1 MAPSS
6 IPYPASD
13 LAGALVAGD
22 FDRLTTMLTTDVH
35 MRALIPPG
43 PVELSGAAAA
53 AAKFA
58 SWFGGSKSLE
68 LVRTGSDEVGD
79 RLHVFYRLRVK
90 RRDEPT
96 SIVEQHLFCSLDGG
110 RITALDLVCSGFRPE

>member
-1 MAPSS
+1 MKMSS

-22 FDRLTTMLTTDVH
+22 FDRLTTILTADVH

-43 PVELSGAAAA
+43 PIELSGAAAA